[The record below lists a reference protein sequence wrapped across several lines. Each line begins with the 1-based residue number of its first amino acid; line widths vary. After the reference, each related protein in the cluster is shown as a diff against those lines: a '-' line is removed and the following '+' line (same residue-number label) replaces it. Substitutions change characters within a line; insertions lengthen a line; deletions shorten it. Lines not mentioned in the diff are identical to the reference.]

1 MNMFERTNFFS
12 IFFTFSF
19 LFQTLSIFAQDDLFD
34 ILREEPNEIE
44 LLPQKM
50 IFTQRLLWGENGLFR
65 KTQLSPLTLE
75 QREKELKIRRKM
87 LKTHQVIGFV
97 TLAGMIAQGILG
109 TKLYDG
115 NYSKYELHKTI
126 GNLTSVS
133 YFTGAGLSLFAPPPL
148 ISKKTKG
155 LSSDQA
161 PKYLATIHFSAMVAT
176 NLLAEENKKLHRAAA
191 FTAFGSYAAAII
203 VFKF

>member
-87 LKTHQVIGFV
+87 LKTHQVICFV

-155 LSSDQA
+155 LSF
-161 PKYLATIHFSAMVAT
+161 Y
-176 NLLAEENKKLHRAAA
+176 
-191 FTAFGSYAAAII
+191 
-203 VFKF
+203 

>member
-1 MNMFERTNFFS
+1 MNIFDRTNFFS

-161 PKYLATIHFSAMVAT
+161 HKYLATIHFSAMVAT